1 MKKYKI
7 KDELKLV
14 FKGIVDD
21 KLLNAKGSKQFWKIT
36 AFKFEALE
44 EVKENK

>member
-1 MKKYKI
+1 MKNYKI

-14 FKGIVDD
+14 FKGIVDA
-21 KLLNAKGSKQFWKIT
+21 KLLNAVGTKEFWKLT

-44 EVKENK
+44 EVKDNK